1 MPSFAEGFGLPLAEA
16 NAAGVR
22 VIASD
27 IPVFHEI
34 AGALSLPLSPI
45 DGKGWLRA
53 IEDFSG
59 EFWLRRPDSET
70 PPLDKSDSFFREIEA
85 FINSL

>member
-1 MPSFAEGFGLPLAEA
+1 MPSFAEGYGLPLAEA

-27 IPVFHEI
+27 IPVFREI
-34 AGALSLPLSPI
+34 AEGSFVSLSPI
-45 DGKGWLRA
+45 DGMGWLRA

-59 EFWLRRPDSET
+59 EFWLRRPSET
-70 PPLDKSDSFFREIEA
+70 PPLDKSDSFFEKIEA